1 VESLLITFARNF
13 ADLGT
18 EGTLFYAWVIF
29 VGINLTAFAL
39 FGIDK
44 RRSINGQ
51 WRIREITLLKVAFF
65 GGWAGAYAGRSY
77 FRHKTANSHSA
88 LIWRPQASA
97 TSCSYPDWQSSR
109 KYPEPP

>member
-1 VESLLITFARNF
+1 VESLLITIASYFAN
-13 ADLGT
+13 LGT
-18 EGTLFYAWVIF
+18 EGALFYAWMIF
-29 VGINLTAFAL
+29 VGINLTAFAM

-77 FRHKTANSHSA
+77 FRHKTRKQPFCSNLTA
-88 LIWRPQASA
+88 ASIGNVVLLSGLA
-97 TSCSYPDWQSSR
+97 IISQIP
-109 KYPEPP
+109 